1 MQYAARLPR
10 RPSTRNLVAL
20 LIALIVG
27 AGVATGAYALIDNN
41 NSDVQSTTKY
51 IVVEQPA
58 QGSATIPGKNEAAT
72 AAAIAGTQSS
82 TVSSGPNEAVT
93 ASAIST
99 SDDSGTQFRGSKASS
114 TGSSSSSS
122 SDTSSTATR
131 FSGHR

>member
-41 NSDVQSTTKY
+41 NNVQSTTKY

-58 QGSATIPGKNEAAT
+58 QGSATIAGKDEAAT
-72 AAAIAGTQSS
+72 AAAISGSQSS
-82 TVSSGPNEAVT
+82 TVSTGKDEAVT
-93 ASAIST
+93 AAAIST
-99 SDDSGTQFRGSKASS
+99 SDSSGTQLRGSKASA
-114 TGSSSSSS
+114 TGSTSSSS
-122 SDTSSTATR
+122 SDSSSTATR